1 MFFYNLGD
9 RKMES
14 SETEKLVVCEV
25 FSSCRCTICGAYFAD
40 GDDIC
45 GNGHQ
50 IGCKYSGPASN
61 VPEN

>member
-1 MFFYNLGD
+1 
-9 RKMES
+9 MES
-14 SETEKLVVCEV
+14 SESEKLVVCEV